1 LPGGKRLAAPMQ
13 DWIFLWVPAGT
24 TICFL
29 FFPEQFI
36 AMLAF
41 VMSLTH

>member
-1 LPGGKRLAAPMQ
+1 MQ
-13 DWIFLWVPAGT
+13 DWIFMWGPLGS
-24 TICFL
+24 TIYFL
-29 FFPEQFI
+29 FFPEQFM